1 VDAIQELIDH
11 ASRRSRPIA
20 VLYDAAHALGSSLGN
35 RRVGSFGN
43 AEVFSLSATK
53 LLVSIEGGMVTSLDS
68 ELIERIRTMRNYGLE
83 NYDAVSPGLNAKMSE
98 LHAIVGM
105 HNIRRLP
112 ELVSGRRRL
121 AEYYTRLIEE
131 ETSFRPVAP
140 PENAET
146 TYKDFTVLVPPALKA
161 ARPAI
166 MAALAERGIETRAYF
181 FPAVHEQRYF
191 RRYADRSLP
200 ATEDLSRRV
209 ITLPFFTQMSRGE
222 VDRVVQAL
230 KEAERVA
237 GA

>member
-1 VDAIQELIDH
+1 
-11 ASRRSRPIA
+11 
-20 VLYDAAHALGSSLGN
+20 
-35 RRVGSFGN
+35 
-43 AEVFSLSATK
+43 
-53 LLVSIEGGMVTSLDS
+53 
-68 ELIERIRTMRNYGLE
+68 
-83 NYDAVSPGLNAKMSE
+83 
-98 LHAIVGM
+98 
-105 HNIRRLP
+105 
-112 ELVSGRRRL
+112 
-121 AEYYTRLIEE
+121 
-131 ETSFRPVAP
+131 
-140 PENAET
+140 
-146 TYKDFTVLVPPALKA
+146 
-161 ARPAI
+161 